1 MVLYPYNAI
10 SLNPQKPFLTRKI
23 AIMKKETSKT
33 LQLTKIKIAS
43 LSTSQ
48 QGNQLRTDDGCWSN
62 RQTCASCVLTC
73 TTNLC

>member
-1 MVLYPYNAI
+1 
-10 SLNPQKPFLTRKI
+10 
-23 AIMKKETSKT
+23 
-33 LQLTKIKIAS
+33 LQLKKIKIAT

-48 QGNQLRTDDGCWSN
+48 QSNRLVTDEIGCWSN

>member
-1 MVLYPYNAI
+1 
-10 SLNPQKPFLTRKI
+10 
-23 AIMKKETSKT
+23 MKKKTSKSLK
-33 LQLTKIKIAS
+33 LQKIKIAS

-48 QGNQLRTDDGCWSN
+48 PNHRLATENIGCWSD

>member
-1 MVLYPYNAI
+1 MFPRKP
-10 SLNPQKPFLTRKI
+10 SLTQNTRT
-23 AIMKKETSKT
+23 MKKKTSKP
-33 LQLTKIKIAS
+33 LQLKKIKIAT

-48 QGNQLRTDDGCWSN
+48 QSHRLVTEEIGCWSN